1 MTHTFK
7 ILTIALTAT
16 VLVGCSGGDNS
27 KVAVEDLIEQG
38 DLAKLRERRDA
49 LNAEQQ
55 TLTAD
60 IQSLDAAIQKLEPDQ
75 GALITVAVVNDTL
88 FKHYIEI
95 QGDVMTDQNVI
106 VYPEYQGTLTRVFV
120 KEGQRVR
127 KGQILGRIDDGGLS
141 SQLSQLEVQ
150 AQLAKTTY
158 DRQKRL
164 WDQKIG
170 SEIQYLQA
178 KTNYESSENAVNQLK
193 QQLAKTNVTA
203 PFAGI
208 VDEVITDQGT
218 VVGPGQGLFR
228 VVNLGNMY
236 IEAQI
241 PERYLP
247 TVTEG
252 KEVEIFF
259 PVLGKT
265 VNSTVTQT
273 GNYINPD
280 NRTFKIEVAV
290 PKDADVKPNLN
301 ARLKIN
307 DYTSEDAIL
316 VPLNVISENA
326 SGEQY
331 VYTMVAD
338 SANVGAFKAHRVPV
352 ITGLTQGDVV
362 EITGGE
368 LKLNDSLVIEG
379 ARTVQ
384 ENQKVRTLD
393 NN

>member
-1 MTHTFK
+1 MTQK
-7 ILTIALTAT
+7 IKFLTVVLSALL
-16 VLVGCSGGDNS
+16 LVSCGNGDKNEVP
-27 KVAVEDLIEQG
+27 VADLIEEG
-38 DLAKLRERRDA
+38 DLGKLRERRDA
-49 LNAEQQ
+49 LNADQQ
-55 TLTAD
+55 ALTSQ

-75 GALITVAVVNDTL
+75 GALITTHTVNDTL

-95 QGDVMTDQNVI
+95 QGDVKTDQNVI
-106 VYPEYQGTLTRVFV
+106 VYPEYQGTLTRVYV

-127 KGQILGRIDDGGLS
+127 KGQILGKIDDGGLS

-150 AQLAKTTY
+150 AQLAKTTFE
-158 DRQKRL
+158 RQKRL

-203 PFAGI
+203 PFSGI

-218 VVGPGQGLFR
+218 VVSPGQGLFR
-228 VVNLGNMY
+228 VVNLGDMF

-252 KEVEIFF
+252 KDVEIFF

-265 VNSTVTQT
+265 VTSKVKQT

-280 NRTFKIEVAV
+280 NRTFRIEVAV

-307 DYTSEDAIL
+307 DYTAENAIL
-316 VPLNVISENA
+316 IPLNVISEDAN
-326 SGEQY
+326 GEQY
-331 VYTMVAD
+331 VYTV
-338 SANVGAFKAHRVPV
+338 VPKEDGSGD
-352 ITGLTQGDVV
+352 IAIRKNIETGLTQGDIV
-362 EITGGE
+362 EITSGLE
-368 LKLNDSLVIEG
+368 LNDALVIEG

-384 ENQKVRTLD
+384 DNQKVRTLE
-393 NN
+393 NQ

>member
-1 MTHTFK
+1 MTQNIKF
-7 ILTIALTAT
+7 LTVVLSALL
-16 VLVGCSGGDNS
+16 LVSCGNGN
-27 KVAVEDLIEQG
+27 KNEVPVADLIEEG
-38 DLAKLRERRDA
+38 DLGKLRERRDA
-49 LNAEQQ
+49 LNADQQ
-55 TLTAD
+55 ALTSQ

-75 GALITVAVVNDTL
+75 GALITTHTVNDTL

-95 QGDVMTDQNVI
+95 QGDVKTDQNVI
-106 VYPEYQGTLTRVFV
+106 VYPEYQGTLTRVYV

-127 KGQILGRIDDGGLS
+127 KGQILGKIDDGGLS

-150 AQLAKTTY
+150 AQLAKTTFE
-158 DRQKRL
+158 RQKRL

-203 PFAGI
+203 PFSGI

-218 VVGPGQGLFR
+218 VVTPGQGLFR
-228 VVNLGNMY
+228 VVNLGDMF

-247 TVTEG
+247 TVIEG
-252 KEVEIFF
+252 KDVEIFF

-265 VNSTVTQT
+265 VTSKVKQT

-280 NRTFKIEVAV
+280 NRTFRIEVAV

-307 DYTSEDAIL
+307 DYTAENAIL
-316 VPLNVISENA
+316 IPLNVISEDAN
-326 SGEQY
+326 GEQY
-331 VYTMVAD
+331 VYTV
-338 SANVGAFKAHRVPV
+338 VPKEDGSGD
-352 ITGLTQGDVV
+352 IAIRKNIETGLTQGDIV
-362 EITGGE
+362 EITSGLE
-368 LKLNDSLVIEG
+368 LNDALVIEG

-384 ENQKVRTLD
+384 DNQKVRTLE
-393 NN
+393 NQ

>member
-1 MTHTFK
+1 MTQK
-7 ILTIALTAT
+7 IKFLTVVLSALL
-16 VLVGCSGGDNS
+16 LVSCGNGN
-27 KVAVEDLIEQG
+27 KNEVPVADLIAEG
-38 DLAKLRERRDA
+38 DLGKLRERRDA
-49 LNAEQQ
+49 LNVNQQ
-55 TLTAD
+55 DLTSQ

-75 GALITVAVVNDTL
+75 GALITTLTVNDTL

-95 QGDVMTDQNVI
+95 QGDVKTDQNVI
-106 VYPEYQGTLTRVFV
+106 VYPEYQGTLTRVYV

-127 KGQILGRIDDGGLS
+127 KGQILGKIDDGGLS

-150 AQLAKTTY
+150 AQLAKTTFE
-158 DRQKRL
+158 RQKRL

-203 PFAGI
+203 PFSGI

-228 VVNLGNMY
+228 VVNLGDMF

-241 PERYLP
+241 PERYLT

-252 KEVEIFF
+252 KDVEIFF

-265 VNSTVTQT
+265 VSSKVKQT

-280 NRTFKIEVAV
+280 NRTFRIEVSV
-290 PKDADVKPNLN
+290 PEDADVKPNLN

-307 DYTSEDAIL
+307 DYTAENAIL
-316 VPLNVISENA
+316 IPLNVISEDA
-326 SGEQY
+326 DGEQY
-331 VYTMVAD
+331 VYTV
-338 SANVGAFKAHRVPV
+338 VPKEDGNGD
-352 ITGLTQGDVV
+352 IAIRKNIETGLTQGDIV
-362 EITGGE
+362 EIKSGLE
-368 LKLNDSLVIEG
+368 LNDALVIEG

-384 ENQKVRTLD
+384 DNQKVKILENR
-393 NN
+393 

>member
-1 MTHTFK
+1 MTQK
-7 ILTIALTAT
+7 IKFLTVVLSALL
-16 VLVGCSGGDNS
+16 LVSCGNGN
-27 KVAVEDLIEQG
+27 KNEVPVADLIEEG
-38 DLAKLRERRDA
+38 DLGKLRERRDA
-49 LNAEQQ
+49 LNADQQ
-55 TLTAD
+55 ALTSQ

-75 GALITVAVVNDTL
+75 GALITTHTINDTL

-95 QGDVMTDQNVI
+95 QGDVKTDQNVI
-106 VYPEYQGTLTRVFV
+106 VYPEYQGTLTRVYV

-127 KGQILGRIDDGGLS
+127 KGQILGKIDDGGLS

-150 AQLAKTTY
+150 AQLAKTTFE
-158 DRQKRL
+158 RQKRL

-203 PFAGI
+203 PFSGI

-218 VVGPGQGLFR
+218 VVAPGQGLFR
-228 VVNLGNMY
+228 VVNLGDMF

-241 PERYLP
+241 PERYLT

-252 KEVEIFF
+252 KDVEIFF

-265 VNSTVTQT
+265 VTSIVKQT

-280 NRTFKIEVAV
+280 NRTFRIEVAV

-307 DYTSEDAIL
+307 DYTAENAIL
-316 VPLNVISENA
+316 IPLNVISEDAN
-326 SGEQY
+326 GEQY
-331 VYTMVAD
+331 VYTV
-338 SANVGAFKAHRVPV
+338 VPKEDGSGD
-352 ITGLTQGDVV
+352 IAIRKNIETGLTQGDIV
-362 EITGGE
+362 EITSGLE
-368 LKLNDSLVIEG
+368 LNDALVIEG

-384 ENQKVRTLD
+384 DNQKVRTLE
-393 NN
+393 NQ